1 MIDTS
6 RNLWVSQQKAG
17 YTKLLG
23 AATAVVGLIF
33 ILAVRQANGL
43 SATTSSSALFLGIL
57 LLISGIAVLVINGK
71 QTITVDPKRR
81 LVLIETSS
89 RFGDKRVIILFRD
102 IVEVTLGEHGDTEG
116 GSISYFIQLHLKSGK
131 SANLFVGW
139 VPEQWSRAEMEA
151 RRQRLIGYLEE
162 SA

>member
-1 MIDTS
+1 MNDTS
-6 RNLWVSQQKAG
+6 RKLWVSQLKAG
-17 YTKLLG
+17 HLKLYG
-23 AATAVVGLIF
+23 AATAIVGLIF
-33 ILAVRQANGL
+33 IVLVRQSNGL
-43 SATTSSSALFLGIL
+43 SATTSNSALFLGIL
-57 LLISGIAVLVINGK
+57 LLILGIVTLILDKG

-89 RFGDKRVIILFRD
+89 RFGQNRKTILFRD
-102 IVEVTLGEHGDTEG
+102 IADVTLGEHGDTDG